1 MTIGLIGREN
11 ELYILKIRFDRLHTR
26 THTLQT
32 PHTLQTT
39 SKLSYLHTYTY
50 VELLKTY
57 VFTYK

>member
-39 SKLSYLHTYTY
+39 SKLSYLHMYIRGASKNLCFY
-50 VELLKTY
+50 L
-57 VFTYK
+57 